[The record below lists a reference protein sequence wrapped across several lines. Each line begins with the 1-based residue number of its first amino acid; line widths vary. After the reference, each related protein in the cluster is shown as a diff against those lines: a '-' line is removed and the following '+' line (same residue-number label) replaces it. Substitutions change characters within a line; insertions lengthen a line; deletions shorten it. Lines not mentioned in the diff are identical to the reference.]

1 MMQLKTLLLYQQNV
15 YKWKENEI
23 QAKKKK
29 KTEKCWLRTTEK
41 EEEDI
46 DKAQ

>member
-29 KTEKCWLRTTEK
+29 KKKTEKC
-41 EEEDI
+41 
-46 DKAQ
+46 

>member
-29 KTEKCWLRTTEK
+29 TEKCWLRTTEK